1 MISYICLILTSFA
14 ACFTRKAAFAWFVAM
29 VLGLAIRTDKL
40 GITSVVRDLSL
51 KPEAYTC
58 LLHFFKADSWKLSEI
73 RQCWYRAIR
82 SFIPLLR
89 ETERFLLVADG
100 VKQSKE
106 ASPSGIGD
114 ADQARHDF
122 RTHVGRSR
130 RVGRH
135 DRENGL
141 RPSQSQD
148 P

>member
-73 RQCWYRAIR
+73 LAGTVPFAVSSPCYVKPNGSCWSQMGSSNPRK
-82 SFIPLLR
+82 
-89 ETERFLLVADG
+89 LVG
-100 VKQSKE
+100 CLV
-106 ASPSGIGD
+106 
-114 ADQARHDF
+114 
-122 RTHVGRSR
+122 
-130 RVGRH
+130 
-135 DRENGL
+135 
-141 RPSQSQD
+141 
-148 P
+148 